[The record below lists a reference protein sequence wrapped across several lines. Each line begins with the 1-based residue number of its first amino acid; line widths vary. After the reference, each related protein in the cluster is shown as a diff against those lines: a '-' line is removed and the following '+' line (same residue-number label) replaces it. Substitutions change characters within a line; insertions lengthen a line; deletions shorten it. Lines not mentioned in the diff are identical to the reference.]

1 MLPTT
6 KQDRFRFWRSWTLF
20 NSLGLFIGYIISF
33 IISVFMAF
41 KVFDLSKEEWGS
53 PLEQTIS
60 FMVSGAII
68 GLCIGLT
75 QWLLLRKRFKLSS
88 FWVYSVAI
96 GFIIAELIV
105 GFVLWKLDINRG
117 EHTFIEGK
125 PVTHALILTFTGLII
140 GLIQLPML
148 KGYFSEVA
156 YWIIASALAWGIS
169 ILLTTI
175 MHQSDMAVFI
185 TFVLGIL
192 LYGAITG
199 ATFIWLLRPKNIRS

>member
-6 KQDRFRFWRSWTLF
+6 KQDRFRFWRNWTLF

-33 IISVFMAF
+33 IIGAIMAF

-60 FMVSGAII
+60 YMVSGAII

-96 GFIIAELIV
+96 GFIIAELII
-105 GFVLWKLDINRG
+105 GFVLWKLNINRG

-148 KGYFSEVA
+148 KRYFSEVA

-169 ILLTTI
+169 ILLTAI
-175 MHQSDMAVFI
+175 MHQSDMAVLI

-199 ATFIWLLRPKNIRS
+199 ATFTWFLRPKEIRS